1 VASVDGSTEATP
13 QLQAQI
19 AALEQRL
26 YRAQVAGTAAEI
38 EPMLSSGLRYLHSTG
53 VAESRE
59 AYLAGVSG
67 RLYEYGHI
75 ASRDVRLNVSGD
87 LALQDGIVEMTVSAR
102 GAPKTLIHLL
112 FCLVWRREGAQW
124 KLLYRQ
130 ATRIP
135 EGGEGG
141 SIASS
146 PTP

>member
-1 VASVDGSTEATP
+1 MASVYASTEATP
-13 QLQAQI
+13 QLHAQL

-26 YRAQVAGTAAEI
+26 YRAQVAGDIAEI
-38 EPMLSSGLRYLHSTG
+38 EPMLSAELRYLHSTG
-53 VAESRE
+53 VAESRA
-59 AYLAGVSG
+59 AYLAGVAG

-75 ASRDVRLNVSGD
+75 ASRDVRLHVSED
-87 LALQDGIVEMTVSAR
+87 LAIQDGIVDMTVSAH

-135 EGGEGG
+135 DP
-141 SIASS
+141 A
-146 PTP
+146 